1 MNGVFLQPYPT
12 RESREALREYNEAF
26 IACKKRACEDP
37 SFWTD
42 EVEDELDELM
52 IWNVKK
58 NKGLV
63 VSDIPPKI
71 TSLDFGDKAA
81 IYDEHHLEKINSQFC
96 AMQEDLVLNSIS
108 PCGMTL

>member
-1 MNGVFLQPYPT
+1 MSDVFLQPYPT

-63 VSDIPPKI
+63 VSDVPPKI

-81 IYDEHHLEKINSQFC
+81 IHDEHHLEKINSQFC